1 MKLVFTPESSLHR
14 LVVRASPSALV
25 LIMSVSRAHG
35 QSAPA
40 GDTPLPASANP
51 AALSQ
56 PRDALAALEGELQSL
71 QGRPGGLTAARA
83 AERALAIS
91 HDIAMSRH
99 REAAADADIDAARI
113 RYAPRLT
120 LSAGYTRYSPIDA
133 PSLGMLVRAPNAQP
147 GQQNPQTV
155 AFPFQF
161 PVLLNQTVLRASL
174 VVPLTDYFL
183 KFPQLLDASKSAKN
197 LAQLNRSAAQ
207 ARAATDAKVAYYS
220 WTRAVLQEV
229 AARQAHRRALDHRAN
244 TKRAFEAGLATNAD
258 WRAIEALEAQAEM
271 LETRASNNVAITAE
285 QVRLQLQLPPET
297 RLEIGEMIIIT
308 PDLPRVPPFDQAW
321 QEAQQ
326 TRPELQALSQS
337 ERQWRQQA
345 DAQVGSELPRIDAL
359 GEILTANPNPRYQ
372 PPLDAYKT
380 TWSVGVQATWTV
392 NDWPSGAAQ
401 KRVLEAQADAISSQR
416 EALKEGLRADIMSA
430 SRGVGQA
437 VTTIASTQRGVKAAE
452 TAYRVRRDQYMAG
465 RATNVE
471 LTDAETELTRARIDQ
486 IDALVDARIAA
497 VRLEYALGRASQMP
511 VSTTGH

>member
-1 MKLVFTPESSLHR
+1 MSPIRMKVVFTSESCLSR
-14 LVVRASPSALV
+14 LVVRASTSALI
-25 LIMSVSRAHG
+25 LILSVSRAHG

-40 GDTPLPASANP
+40 SNTPLPANTSPTATG
-51 AALSQ
+51 Q

-71 QGRPGGLTAARA
+71 QGRPGGLTAAQA

-91 HDIAMSRH
+91 HDIAASRH

-133 PSLGMLVRAPNAQP
+133 PSLGAL
-147 GQQNPQTV
+147 
-155 AFPFQF
+155 PFKF

-174 VVPLTDYFL
+174 SVPLTDYFL
-183 KFPQLLDASKSAKN
+183 KFPQLLDASKSGRN

-207 ARAATDAKVAYYS
+207 ARTATDAKVAYYS
-220 WTRAVLQEV
+220 WARAVLQEV
-229 AARQAHRRALDHRAN
+229 AARQAHRRALDHLAD
-244 TKRAFEAGLATNAD
+244 TKRAYEAGLATNAD
-258 WRAIEALEAQAEM
+258 CRSIEAQEALAEL
-271 LETRASNNVAITAE
+271 LETRAANNVAITAE
-285 QVRLQLQLPPET
+285 QVRLQLHLPPET
-297 RLEIGEMIIIT
+297 QFEIGEAIIT
-308 PDLPRVPPFDQAW
+308 APDLPRVPRFDQAW

-326 TRPELQALSQS
+326 SRPELLALSQS
-337 ERQWRQQA
+337 ERQLRQQA
-345 DAQVGSELPRIDAL
+345 DAQTSSELPRIDAL

-380 TWSVGVQATWTV
+380 TWSVGVQATWNV
-392 NDWPSGAAQ
+392 NDWPLGAAQ
-401 KRVLEAQADAISSQR
+401 KRGLEAQADAITSQR

-430 SRGVGQA
+430 SRWVGQA
-437 VTTIASTQRGVKAAE
+437 VTTIASTQRGVNSAE
-452 TAYRVRRDQYMAG
+452 AAYRVRRDQYLAG

-497 VRLEYALGRASQMP
+497 VRLEYALGRASRMP
-511 VSTTGH
+511 VSMTRH